1 MDLCNIKFEILCHE
15 KTTLVIGTSENMDCD
30 KNNLIIYDFE
40 TGEYENES
48 FSPHKQQYVMF
59 RVEKETIITYFVCH
73 VNNPKQYVFE
83 IFGKHFYVIL
93 CNSDCFRLCFF
104 LDLI

>member
-1 MDLCNIKFEILCHE
+1 
-15 KTTLVIGTSENMDCD
+15 
-30 KNNLIIYDFE
+30 
-40 TGEYENES
+40 
-48 FSPHKQQYVMF
+48 MF

-104 LDLI
+104 